1 MKELPPPHDGQSL
14 KRVLG
19 LFSHCA
25 QWIPKFFDKISPLV
39 KSKSFPLTTDAKNA
53 FELVK
58 SEIEKSVVV
67 AIDEFQPFK
76 LETDASD
83 IALAAVL
90 NQNGKP
96 VKFFSRTL
104 HGSELKNSSIE
115 KEASAIIEAVRHWK
129 HFLTN
134 HHFIHMT
141 DQKSVRFMFD
151 KKNKGNIKNDK
162 IYRWRMELSLTLT
175 LFINQAKIIF
185 LPIHLQEYTVL

>member
-39 KSKSFPLTTDAKNA
+39 KSKSFPLITDAKNA

-58 SEIEKSVVV
+58 SEIEKSFVV

-141 DQKSVRFMFD
+141 DQKSARFMFD

-185 LPIHLQEYTVL
+185 LPIHLQDYTVL

>member
-1 MKELPPPHDGQSL
+1 MYYIYTLHNVFFIFKELMKVPLP
-14 KRVLG
+14 
-19 LFSHCA
+19 LF
-25 QWIPKFFDKISPLV
+25 
-39 KSKSFPLTTDAKNA
+39 
-53 FELVK
+53 E
-58 SEIEKSVVV
+58 
-67 AIDEFQPFK
+67 

-134 HHFIHMT
+134 HHFTFIT
-141 DQKSVRFMFD
+141 DQKSVSFMFD
-151 KKNKGNIKNDK
+151 KKNKGKIKNDN
-162 IYRWRMELSLTLT
+162 IYRWRMEHLVSSLT
-175 LFINQAKIIF
+175 LFIDQVKIM
-185 LPIHLQEYTVL
+185 LPLIHLQEYVVL